1 MEYFPDGQYNQV
13 HHAYKTDLTPFY
25 SFFLLIKNHFFLGIT
40 AIFGSA
46 DADRK
51 IVCKKYNCVHKSIAL
66 SKRTDKDEMEWNNW
80 VKFFPDIE
88 SF

>member
-51 IVCKKYNCVHKSIAL
+51 IVLKKNYCAQKSIAI
-66 SKRTDKDEMEWNNW
+66 SQKNWQRWNG
-80 VKFFPDIE
+80 VK
-88 SF
+88 